1 MPSIVKRI
9 AIALC
14 FAFLAAPLVAQERAY
29 APEDLRTL
37 SYNDQ
42 VRVISL
48 EYSEQSNGRRIPD
61 DQLRFYIDQVN
72 RSNWGFSQI
81 KADIAKSLG
90 GNTGPQPVPGGTI
103 RCESVDG
110 RAQTCRT
117 PWSGPTRLVRQ
128 LSKSPCEEGRTWQS
142 QQGQVYVGN
151 GCRGEFAAAPV
162 VPPITGSIR
171 CESADGRAR
180 TCRTPW
186 SGTSRLMR
194 QLSKSP
200 CEEGRTWQ
208 SQQGQVYVSNGCR
221 GEFAAAPVA
230 PPTTGSIRCESSG
243 SRDHTCNTPWRGRS
257 RLQRQLS
264 NAACTQGRSWGW
276 KPGQVWV
283 SNGCRGE
290 FVQVR
295 DTVPAPYTVT
305 CTSSSVLPT
314 TCDWDRNRGRPYLLQ
329 QLSNA
334 RCTEGLTWGYNTS
347 RGLWVSAGCRARFGA
362 R

>member
-1 MPSIVKRI
+1 MSSIVIRI
-9 AIALC
+9 AMAMCLAI
-14 FAFLAAPLVAQERAY
+14 LAASSVAQERTY

-48 EYSEQSNGRRIPD
+48 EYSEQTNGRRIPD

-90 GNTGPQPVPGGTI
+90 GSAGPQPPVPGGTI
-103 RCESVDG
+103 RCESADG

-117 PWSGPTRLVRQ
+117 PWSGPSRLVRQ

-162 VPPITGSIR
+162 
-171 CESADGRAR
+171 
-180 TCRTPW
+180 
-186 SGTSRLMR
+186 
-194 QLSKSP
+194 
-200 CEEGRTWQ
+200 
-208 SQQGQVYVSNGCR
+208 
-221 GEFAAAPVA
+221 A

-243 SRDHTCNTPWRGRS
+243 SRPNTCTTPWRGRS
-257 RLQRQLS
+257 RLQKQLS
-264 NAACTQGRSWGW
+264 NAACTEGRSWGW

-283 SNGCRGE
+283 SHGCRGE
-290 FVQVR
+290 FVRVR

-305 CTSSSVLPT
+305 CSSSSVIPT
-314 TCDWDRNRGRPYLLQ
+314 TCVWDHNRGRPYLLQ

-334 RCTEGLTWGYNTS
+334 RCTEGLTWGYNAS
-347 RGLWVSAGCRARFGA
+347 RGLWVSAGCRARFGT